1 MVKRSYKIGHNR
13 EQVSLLP
20 PCIEDYV
27 GRDNPVRAIDAYVDS
42 LDLNKLDFCEVG
54 SEGGAGQPP
63 YDPADL
69 LKLYLY
75 GYLNQ
80 VRSSR
85 RLEREARRNT
95 EVIWL
100 LRGLTPGYRTIANFR
115 KSLPSGWPKARPGG
129 QRGRAASGQWRVCG
143 AGTQPGPAGRGAG
156 GARRRVLSRRC
167 QHSQH
172 PDQEAAGGADGGA
185 GPRHRRIPCRT
196 DGQRP
201 GGGGGRGHETPPSG
215 GDIAKKLTGLGQR
228 RATAAADLAKLAD
241 GGDGQLS

>member
-1 MVKRSYKIGHNR
+1 MTKRSYKIGHSR

-20 PCIEDYV
+20 PCIEDYI
-27 GRDNPVRAIDAYVDS
+27 GQDNAVRAIDAYVDS
-42 LDLNKLDFCEVG
+42 LDLNALVFRDVG
-54 SEGGAGQPP
+54 SDGGAGQPP

-115 KSLPSGWPKARPGG
+115 KDNAAGLRRSIENLCCWPAVSICW
-129 QRGRAASGQWRVCG
+129 AASWWRSM
-143 AGTQPGPAGRGAG
+143 ARSFTAMPAKPAF
-156 GARRRVLSRRC
+156 
-167 QHSQH
+167 
-172 PDQEAAGGADGGA
+172 
-185 GPRHRRIPCRT
+185 
-196 DGQRP
+196 
-201 GGGGGRGHETPPSG
+201 
-215 GDIAKKLTGLGQR
+215 
-228 RATAAADLAKLAD
+228 
-241 GGDGQLS
+241 